1 VTFADSAYC
10 LHNITLLAGGTLL
23 VSGASTINM
32 TGTLV
37 DQGQVVNTMDV
48 LANLQIN
55 TSATGT
61 GRRNVLGGNDAY
73 LDVNAPG
80 LAVRIAGGPV
90 FGSLLGRTLAVTGTG
105 SIHVDTH

>member
-1 VTFADSAYC
+1 M
-10 LHNITLLAGGTLL
+10 
-23 VSGASTINM
+23 SGASTINL
-32 TGTLV
+32 TGTLA
-37 DQGQVVNTMDV
+37 DQGQVVNTMHV
-48 LANLQIN
+48 PANLQTN

-80 LAVRIAGGPV
+80 LAVRLAGGPV
-90 FGSLLGRTLAVTGTG
+90 FGSLLGRTLALTGTG